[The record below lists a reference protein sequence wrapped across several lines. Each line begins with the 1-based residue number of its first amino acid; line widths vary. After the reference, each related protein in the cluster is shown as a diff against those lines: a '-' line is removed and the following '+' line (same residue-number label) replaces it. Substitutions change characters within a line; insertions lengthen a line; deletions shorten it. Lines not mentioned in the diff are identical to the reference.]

1 MTEFLQLVVDGLIT
15 GSIFALAG
23 IGVSLPYAILRVVN
37 FAQGEYV
44 TYGAYAAVLV
54 NITWGG
60 NIALA
65 AVAAIVSVA
74 VLSVVLE
81 LGFWRPM
88 RNRRAGHFTM
98 LLASFGL
105 SLAMRGLLFIVGSAN
120 PRTYRVNVFQVY
132 DIGGIRLSK
141 SELIAVVLGF
151 VAIALVALLFAK
163 THTGRAMRA
172 LADDRSLASVAGVNI
187 DRLVVITW
195 IVTGALAG
203 LAGVLQGLLQNS
215 FDPNMGGDLLLS
227 VFAAVVL
234 GGAGSAYGVLAGGL
248 LVGVAMQLS
257 TWSVLWGGLSPI
269 WQQVVAFS
277 VLVIALLIRPQGLL
291 GQARLT

>member
-44 TYGAYAAVLV
+44 TYGAYCAVLV
-54 NITWGG
+54 NIVWRG

-65 AVAAIVSVA
+65 TLAAVGGVAA
-74 VLSVVLE
+74 LSVILE
-81 LGFWRPM
+81 FGFWRPM

-105 SLAMRGLLFIVGSAN
+105 SLVMRGALFIVGSSS

-132 DIGGIRLSK
+132 DIGGIRLSE

-151 VAIALVALLFAK
+151 LAITLIALLFAK
-163 THTGRAMRA
+163 THTGRTMRA
-172 LADDRSLASVAGVNI
+172 LADDRALAAVAGVNT

-195 IVTGALAG
+195 LVTGVLAG

-215 FDPNMGGDLLLS
+215 FDPNMGGDLLLP
-227 VFAAVVL
+227 VFAAVIL
-234 GGAGSAYGVLAGGL
+234 GGVGSAYGVLAGGL

-277 VLVIALLIRPQGLL
+277 ALVIALLIRPQGLL

>member
-1 MTEFLQLVVDGLIT
+1 MTEFLQLIVDGLIT

-23 IGVSLPYAILRVVN
+23 IGVSLPYAILRIVN
-37 FAQGEYV
+37 FAQGEYI
-44 TYGAYAAVLV
+44 TYGAYCAVLV
-54 NITWGG
+54 NIVWRG

-65 AVAAIVSVA
+65 TVAAMGGVA
-74 VLSVVLE
+74 ALSVILE
-81 LGFWRPM
+81 FIFWRPL
-88 RNRRAGHFTM
+88 RNRRASHFTL

-105 SLAMRGLLFIVGSAN
+105 SLVMRGLLFIIGSSN

-132 DIGGIRLSK
+132 DIGGVRLSQ

-151 VAIALVALLFAK
+151 VAITLIALLFAK

-172 LADDRSLASVAGVNI
+172 LSDDGSLAAVAGVDT
-187 DRLVVITW
+187 DRLIVVTW
-195 IVTGALAG
+195 IVTGLLAG

-215 FDPNMGGDLLLS
+215 FDPNMGGDLLLP
-227 VFAAVVL
+227 VFAAVIL
-234 GGAGSAYGVLAGGL
+234 GGVGSAYGVLAGGL
-248 LVGVAMQLS
+248 LVGVAMQLP

-277 VLVIALLIRPQGLL
+277 VLVIALLVRPQGLF

>member
-15 GSIFALAG
+15 GSIFAVAG

-44 TYGAYAAVLV
+44 TYGAYCAVLV
-54 NITWGG
+54 NIVWRG

-65 AVAAIVSVA
+65 TVAAMCGVGI
-74 VLSVVLE
+74 LSVMLE
-81 LGFWRPM
+81 FGFWRPM

-98 LLASFGL
+98 LMASFGL
-105 SLAMRGLLFIVGSAN
+105 SLVMRGVLFVIGSSN

-132 DIGGIRLSK
+132 DIGGVRLSQ
-141 SELIAVVLGF
+141 SELFAVVLGF
-151 VAIALVALLFAK
+151 VAITLIALLFAK
-163 THTGRAMRA
+163 THTGRTMRA
-172 LADDRSLASVAGVNI
+172 LSDDRSLAAVSGVNT
-187 DRLVVITW
+187 DRLIVVTW
-195 IVTGALAG
+195 IVTGVLAG

-215 FDPNMGGDLLLS
+215 FDPNMGGDLLLP
-227 VFAAVVL
+227 VFAAVIL

-248 LVGVAMQLS
+248 LVGMAMQLS

-269 WQQVVAFS
+269 WQQVVAFAIL
-277 VLVIALLIRPQGLL
+277 VLALLIRPQGLF
-291 GQARLT
+291 GEARLT

>member
-23 IGVSLPYAILRVVN
+23 IGISLPYAILRVVN

-54 NITWGG
+54 NIVWHG
-60 NIALA
+60 NIVLA
-65 AVAAIVSVA
+65 AIAAMGGVA
-74 VLSVVLE
+74 VLSILLE
-81 LGFWRPM
+81 FGFWRPM

-105 SLAMRGLLFIVGSAN
+105 SLVMRGLLFMVGSPA

-132 DIGGIRLSK
+132 DIGGVRLSE
-141 SELIAVVLGF
+141 SELIAVILGF
-151 VAIALVALLFAK
+151 ISIALVALLFAK
-163 THTGRAMRA
+163 THTGRTMRA
-172 LADDRSLASVAGVNI
+172 LADDRSLAAVAGI
-187 DRLVVITW
+187 DTERLVVITW
-195 IVTGALAG
+195 IVTGLLAG

-215 FDPNMGGDLLLS
+215 FDPNMGGDLLLP
-227 VFAAVVL
+227 VFAAVIL
-234 GGAGSAYGVLAGGL
+234 GGVGSAYGVLAGGL
-248 LVGVAMQLS
+248 LVGLAMQLS

-277 VLVIALLIRPQGLL
+277 ALVIALLIRPQGLF

>member
-15 GSIFALAG
+15 GSIFAVAG

-44 TYGAYAAVLV
+44 TYGAYCAVLV
-54 NITWGG
+54 NIVWRG

-65 AVAAIVSVA
+65 TVAAMCGVGI
-74 VLSVVLE
+74 LSVMLE
-81 LGFWRPM
+81 FGFWRPM

-98 LLASFGL
+98 LMASFGL
-105 SLAMRGLLFIVGSAN
+105 SLVMRGVLFVIGSSN

-132 DIGGIRLSK
+132 DIGGIRLSQ
-141 SELIAVVLGF
+141 SELFAVVLGF
-151 VAIALVALLFAK
+151 VAITLIALLFAK
-163 THTGRAMRA
+163 THTGRTMRA
-172 LADDRSLASVAGVNI
+172 LSDDRSLAAVSGVNT
-187 DRLVVITW
+187 DRLIVVTW
-195 IVTGALAG
+195 IVTGVLAG

-215 FDPNMGGDLLLS
+215 FDPNMGGDLLLP
-227 VFAAVVL
+227 VFAAVIL

-248 LVGVAMQLS
+248 LVGMAMQLS

-269 WQQVVAFS
+269 WQQVVAFAIL
-277 VLVIALLIRPQGLL
+277 VLALLIRPQGLF
-291 GQARLT
+291 GEARLT